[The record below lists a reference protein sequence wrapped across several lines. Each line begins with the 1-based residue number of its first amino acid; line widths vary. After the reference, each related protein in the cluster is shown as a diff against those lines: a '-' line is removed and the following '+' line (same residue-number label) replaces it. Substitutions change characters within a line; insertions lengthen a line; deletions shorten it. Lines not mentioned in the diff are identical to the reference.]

1 MAAKNTK
8 GVTVCVTKGSAIAA
22 TVIPTAIAKST
33 TSGDSR
39 AEIKVTPTTSYKP
52 GDVVK
57 IPAGGTGFSVLDG
70 KSFTIGSVSAS
81 GFTLNGTD
89 WTVTP
94 SGSLASNP
102 TMDHYEENDM
112 VCLCLSD
119 LKFNAEK
126 GSTVSVATF
135 CDPSA
140 SIPSASTTAGTV
152 DIGGFVDIST
162 ADYKEIV
169 AAELDGVERIFRI
182 MLPSNGEIVFPAIVS
197 TLGWQVPIDGAVAWE
212 AQLALGSRPRHLY

>member
-1 MAAKNTK
+1 MTAKNTK
-8 GVTVCVTKGSAIAA
+8 GVTVCVTKSGALPVAI
-22 TVIPTAIAKST
+22 TPTAIAAATGQSDTRAHVAVAST
-33 TSGDSR
+33 TGIKAGDL
-39 AEIKVTPTTSYKP
+39 I
-52 GDVVK
+52 K
-57 IPAGGTGFSVLDG
+57 IPAGGTGYAGIDG
-70 KSFTIGSVSAS
+70 KSWTVGSVDAT
-81 GFTLNGTD
+81 GFTLNGTVFS
-89 WTVTP
+89 TLT
-94 SGSLASNP
+94 GSLASSP
-102 TMDHYEENDM
+102 TMSHYADGDM

-152 DIGGFVDIST
+152 DIGGFVDTST

-169 AAELDGVERIFRI
+169 AAESDGLERIFRI
-182 MLPSNGEIVFPAIVS
+182 MLPQNGEIVFPAIVS

>member
-1 MAAKNTK
+1 MTAKNTK
-8 GVTVCVTKGSAIAA
+8 GVTICVTKGG
-22 TVIPTAIAKST
+22 TTPTPVTPTAIAKATGAGDNRVHVAIAST
-33 TSGDSR
+33 TG
-39 AEIKVTPTTSYKP
+39 YKA
-52 GDVVK
+52 GDVIK
-57 IPAGGTGFSVLDG
+57 FPSGGTGYAALDN
-70 KSFTIGSVSAS
+70 KAFTIAAVDATGI
-81 GFTLNGTD
+81 TLNGTD
-89 WTVTP
+89 FSKMTGTIA
-94 SGSLASNP
+94 LAP
-102 TMDHYEENDM
+102 TLNHYGDADM

-152 DIGGFVDIST
+152 DIGGFVDVAT

-169 AAELDGVERIFRI
+169 EAEADGVERIFRI
-182 MLPSNGEIVFPAIVS
+182 MLPNNGEIVFPAIVS

>member
-1 MAAKNTK
+1 MTAKNTK
-8 GVTVCVTKGSAIAA
+8 GVTVCVTKNGV
-22 TVIPTAIAKST
+22 TPQKLVPTAIAKST
-33 TSGDSR
+33 TAGDNR
-39 AEIKVTPTTSYKP
+39 AKVTVASTTGIKV
-52 GDVVK
+52 GDLIK
-57 IPAGGTGFSVLDG
+57 IATGGTGWAALDG
-70 KSFTIGSVSAS
+70 KTWTVGVVDATSI
-81 GFTLNGTD
+81 TLNGTD
-89 WTVTP
+89 VSTATGTLIGAP
-94 SGSLASNP
+94 S
-102 TMDHYEENDM
+102 MDVYKDTDM

-126 GSTVSVATF
+126 GTTVSVATF

-152 DIGGFVDIST
+152 DVGGFVDVTT

-169 AAELDGVERIFRI
+169 KAEADGLERIFRI
-182 MLPSNGEIVFPAIVS
+182 MLPANGEIVFPAIVS

>member
-1 MAAKNTK
+1 MTAKNTK
-8 GVTVCVTKGSAIAA
+8 GVTVCVSKGSAKPGKI
-22 TVIPTAIAKST
+22 TPTAIAASATASDKRAHIAVAST
-33 TSGDSR
+33 TGFK
-39 AEIKVTPTTSYKP
+39 A

-57 IPAGGTGFSVLDG
+57 IPAGGTGYSALDG
-70 KSFTIGSVSAS
+70 KSWTIGSVDAT

-89 WTVTP
+89 FASLT
-94 SGSLASNP
+94 GSLVATGA
-102 TMDHYEENDM
+102 TMDHYMDSDM

-152 DIGGFVDIST
+152 DIGGFVDVTT
-162 ADYKEIV
+162 ADYAEIV
-169 AAELDGVERIFRI
+169 AAELDGNERIFRI